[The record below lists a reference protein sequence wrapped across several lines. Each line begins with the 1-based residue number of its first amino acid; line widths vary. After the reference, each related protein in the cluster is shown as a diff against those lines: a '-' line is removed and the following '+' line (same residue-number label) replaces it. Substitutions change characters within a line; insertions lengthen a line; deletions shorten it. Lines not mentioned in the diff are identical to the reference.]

1 MAGSVR
7 VRYAKK
13 TYRQL
18 ESERVNHAQMKK
30 LNHSIELV
38 PGSEVVRYCENK
50 EEANRFAK
58 SMHEQGHHVLEVRDE
73 YTQH

>member
-18 ESERVNHAQMKK
+18 ESERVEHAQMKK
-30 LNHSIELV
+30 LNRSIELV
-38 PGSEVVRYCENK
+38 PGSENIRYCENK
-50 EEANRFAK
+50 EEAFKFAQ
-58 SMHEQGHHVLEVRDE
+58 SMYDQGNHVLEVIDE
-73 YTQH
+73 YA